1 MTGGAVYTLHE
12 GRLPLLVSIPH
23 DGDQVPE
30 SILASMTPAARKLP
44 DNDWHVGR
52 LYEFAHAM
60 GASVLAARFSRYVVD
75 LNRPAD
81 DRALYT
87 GVATT
92 GLCPT
97 ETFAGDAIY
106 VDGAA
111 PGDAEQIERV
121 RCYWQPY
128 HDALDTVLA
137 RLRAEH
143 GYALLWDAHSI
154 AGEVPR
160 LFDGE
165 LPALNIGTNDGQ
177 SCPAPITAGV
187 ERVARRSPFTT
198 VVNGRFRGGHIT
210 RHYGQPDAAC
220 YAIQMELS
228 QRCYMDESSLR
239 YDPER
244 AATLAETLR
253 RLLHTFVDTAAAIS
267 RSDA

>member
-1 MTGGAVYTLHE
+1 MTDNAVYRLHE

-23 DGDQVPE
+23 DGSEVPE
-30 SILASMTPAARKLP
+30 KILSGMTPVARKLP

-52 LYEFAHAM
+52 LYKFARAM
-60 GASVLAARFSRYVVD
+60 GAWVLAARVSRYVVD

-87 GVATT
+87 DVATT

-97 ETFAGDAIY
+97 ETFAGDPIY
-106 VDGAA
+106 VDGRA
-111 PGDAEQIERV
+111 PGEAERIERV

-128 HDALDTVLA
+128 HDALDVTLA
-137 RLRAEH
+137 RLRAQH
-143 GYALLWDAHSI
+143 GCALLWDAHSI

-177 SCPAPITAGV
+177 SCPEQIAAAV
-187 ERVARRSPFTT
+187 ERVARESPFRT
-198 VVNGRFRGGHIT
+198 VVNGRFRGGYIT

-239 YDPER
+239 YDPKR
-244 AATLAETLR
+244 AAALRETLR
-253 RLLHTFVDTAAAIS
+253 RLLHTFVETAAAIS

>member
-1 MTGGAVYTLHE
+1 MTDSDVYTLHE

-23 DGDQVPE
+23 DGKKVPE
-30 SILASMTPAARKLP
+30 AVLANMTPGAQKLP

-52 LYEFAHAM
+52 LYEFAQAM
-60 GASVLAARFSRYVVD
+60 GAWVLAARFSRYVVD

-106 VDGAA
+106 VDGGA
-111 PGDAEQIERV
+111 PGEAERIERV

-128 HDALDTVLA
+128 HDALDNVLT

-143 GYALLWDAHSI
+143 GHALLWDAHSI

-165 LPALNIGTNDGQ
+165 LPALNIGTNGGQ
-177 SCPAPITAGV
+177 SCPAPIAAGV
-187 ERVARRSPFTT
+187 EHVARQSPFST
-198 VVNGRFRGGHIT
+198 VANGRFRGGYIT

-239 YDPER
+239 YDPKR
-244 AATLAETLR
+244 AATLGETLR
-253 RLLHTFVDTAAAIS
+253 RLLDTFVEQAAAIS